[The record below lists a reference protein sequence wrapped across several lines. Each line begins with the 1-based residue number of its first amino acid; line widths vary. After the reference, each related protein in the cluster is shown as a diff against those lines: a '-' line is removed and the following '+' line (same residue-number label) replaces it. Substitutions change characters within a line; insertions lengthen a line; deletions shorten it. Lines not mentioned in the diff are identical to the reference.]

1 MLTYAFH
8 RKDPILAVVVRA
20 DFWPPEAAPVR
31 AAWKASGWE
40 SRGPGPVEG
49 LCRRRQL
56 W

>member
-31 AAWKASGWE
+31 AVWRASGWE
-40 SRGPGPVEG
+40 SCGPGPG
-49 LCRRRQL
+49 GRPITRRL
-56 W
+56 SW